1 MQLRSTIL
9 DLLREMESNL
19 YAVLQPIYAPHQVT
33 VLQGR
38 VLLEISRR
46 GAVTISELAERLGMA
61 CANTSTLCKR
71 LEASGFVLRL
81 RKKEDERVVQIS
93 LTGKGDAVLRE
104 VEKSIEASRAIVMEG
119 QTQQDIDDIVLGLE
133 KLNAVLKKITEKNKG
148 RETQNDAG
156 T

>member
-19 YAVLQPIYAPHQVT
+19 YAVLQPIYAPHQIT

-38 VLLEISRR
+38 ALLEISRR
-46 GAVTISELAERLGMA
+46 RAVTIGELAVRLGMA

-71 LEASGFVLRL
+71 LEVSGFVLRS

-93 LTGKGDAVLRE
+93 LTEKGAAVLRE
-104 VEKSIEASRAIVMEG
+104 VEKSIEESHAAVTEG
-119 QTQQDIDDIVLGLE
+119 QTQQDIDDIVLGLK
-133 KLNAVLKKITEKNKG
+133 KLNGMLKKITE
-148 RETQNDAG
+148 RE
-156 T
+156 